1 MKRLIS
7 VFILFFC
14 VGFVLAQ
21 KSASD
26 VVEVCQME
34 KTKIRTFSMNG
45 KSIKVDVEKTVK
57 DYPSSG

>member
-45 KSIKVDVEKTVK
+45 KSIKIVVATILKI
-57 DYPSSG
+57 YFRMF